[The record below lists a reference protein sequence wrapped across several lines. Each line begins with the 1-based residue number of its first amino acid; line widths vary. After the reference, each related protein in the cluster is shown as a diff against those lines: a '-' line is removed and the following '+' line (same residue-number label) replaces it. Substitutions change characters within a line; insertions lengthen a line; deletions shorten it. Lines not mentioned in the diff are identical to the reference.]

1 MPYLINKDIQKLIKL
16 NSIITSPSFN
26 ENQIQPASLDLS
38 LSSRCYRIKASFIPN
53 NQKISKI
60 IKELSLVNIDLN
72 NEYLFE
78 KNCIYLCELNEKL
91 NLPKKIKGKSNPKS
105 TTGRLDIFTRL
116 ITENGTEYDEID
128 YNYSG
133 KLYLEIIPQSFCI
146 KLRKNICLNQ
156 VRFFEGIDES
166 IKKKLK
172 ISVSIEKGKVSAYRA
187 KKITSS
193 IDLTKINHYLK
204 EKYWE
209 EIVPKKNSFIIEK
222 DEFYIFRSK
231 EFIVIPENN
240 AAELEPFKDSFG
252 NFRVHYAGFFDP
264 GFGLPKGVPAVLEL
278 RAYDTPFMI
287 KDGQLV
293 GQLNFY
299 QIEKNSK
306 NIYGKNIKSNY
317 YNQRLKLA
325 KQFK

>member
-166 IKKKLK
+166 IKNKLK

-222 DEFYIFRSK
+222 DEFYILRSK

>member
-222 DEFYIFRSK
+222 DEFYILRSK

-278 RAYDTPFMI
+278 RAYDTHFMI